1 MAKKVLIV
9 EDAKMIQK
17 VLKGIFS
24 TNGYE
29 VVGIANNGLEA
40 IDLYFTLKPD
50 LVTMDIRMPKM
61 DGLQAIKEIK
71 FKEGIAKKKVG
82 AKIMMVTSV
91 EDDVRAVKVAGL
103 YGASDYIKKP
113 FKTDELLERVDRV
126 VNHDYNFVKESLEG
140 MKLSGER
147 ITKREDDS
155 VSSYVIEGE
164 DLGNNEGVIDP
175 SLREELEELD
185 ETLNDV
191 ANDFIASGY
200 TMPEDKIGG
209 C

>member
-1 MAKKVLIV
+1 MSKNVLIV

-17 VLKGIFS
+17 VLSGIFS
-24 TNGYE
+24 TNGYK

-40 IDLYFTLKPD
+40 IDKYFDLKPD

-61 DGLQAIKEIK
+61 DGLQALKEIK
-71 FKEGIAKKKVG
+71 FKEDTAKQKVN

-113 FKTDELLERVDRV
+113 FKTDDLLERVDRV
-126 VNHDYNFVKESLEG
+126 VNHGYNFVKESLDA
-140 MKLSGER
+140 MKLPSER

-155 VSSYVIEGE
+155 VSSYVIEG
-164 DLGNNEGVIDP
+164 
-175 SLREELEELD
+175 
-185 ETLNDV
+185 
-191 ANDFIASGY
+191 
-200 TMPEDKIGG
+200 
-209 C
+209 